1 MEPVGFRSANG
12 YHSGMSN
19 TAEQLR
25 TASFRTIIHLDMD
38 AFYASVEILDR
49 PELAGRPVVVGG
61 TSDRSVVSAASYE
74 ARKYGIHSAMPLVR
88 ARQLC
93 PEGVFLP
100 VRMGRYREISDRIMA
115 IFERFTPLVEPI
127 SLDEAFLD
135 VTGSSRLF
143 GSGVEIAVAIKKM
156 IEEETGLTGSAGVAT
171 SKLLA
176 KIASDLQKPDGLT
189 VVEPG
194 REKEFLAPLP
204 IGKLWGVGKTTL
216 KELALLGVAAIGD
229 LAGLPVEILGA
240 RFGKSGN
247 YLHRA
252 ARGLDERPVVPERE
266 AKSVGHEATYEED
279 LVDRDRMR
287 RELLSLATRVGARLR
302 RYGLRGRTITLK
314 VKFHDF
320 KLVSRGTT
328 LNEGTD
334 DDLTIFRQAGE
345 LLRQT
350 EAGRRPVRLLGISLS
365 NLVQSDAPHQTDLF
379 GASRQKARREQLNRA
394 VDDVN
399 RKFGCQAL
407 NPAALTRKR
416 KPAGK

>member
-1 MEPVGFRSANG
+1 M
-12 YHSGMSN
+12 
-19 TAEQLR
+19 
-25 TASFRTIIHLDMD
+25 
-38 AFYASVEILDR
+38 
-49 PELAGRPVVVGG
+49 
-61 TSDRSVVSAASYE
+61 
-74 ARKYGIHSAMPLVR
+74 
-88 ARQLC
+88 
-93 PEGVFLP
+93 
-100 VRMGRYREISDRIMA
+100 
-115 IFERFTPLVEPI
+115 
-127 SLDEAFLD
+127 
-135 VTGSSRLF
+135 
-143 GSGVEIAVAIKKM
+143 
-156 IEEETGLTGSAGVAT
+156 AT

-229 LAGLPVEILGA
+229 LAGLPVEILDA
-240 RFGKSGN
+240 RFGKSGS

-266 AKSVGHEATYEED
+266 AKSVGHEDTYEED

-334 DDLTIFRQAGE
+334 DDLTIFRRAVRTPAADRGRQATGAF
-345 LLRQT
+345 
-350 EAGRRPVRLLGISLS
+350 AGYQPEQPGPVRRT
-365 NLVQSDAPHQTDLF
+365 APDRPFRCQPPK
-379 GASRQKARREQLNRA
+379 SPARATEPGR
-394 VDDVN
+394 
-399 RKFGCQAL
+399 
-407 NPAALTRKR
+407 
-416 KPAGK
+416 